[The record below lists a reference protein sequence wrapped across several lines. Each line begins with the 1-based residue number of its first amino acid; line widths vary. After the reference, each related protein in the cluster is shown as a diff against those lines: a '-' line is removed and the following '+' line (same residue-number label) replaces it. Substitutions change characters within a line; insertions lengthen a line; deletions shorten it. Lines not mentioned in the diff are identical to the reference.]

1 MRKYL
6 LPLLLSSFLLAGCAS
21 APTPFETGAE
31 APAPSGCIE
40 GRVRG
45 ADC

>member
-1 MRKYL
+1 MRC
-6 LPLLLSSFLLAGCAS
+6 LLLILACSLIAGCAS